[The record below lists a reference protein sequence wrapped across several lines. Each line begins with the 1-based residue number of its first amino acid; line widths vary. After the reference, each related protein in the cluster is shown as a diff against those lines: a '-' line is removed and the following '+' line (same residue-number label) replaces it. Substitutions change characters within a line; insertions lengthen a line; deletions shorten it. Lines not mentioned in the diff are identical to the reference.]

1 MSGVDVAA
9 IREALKG
16 ATPGPWGRVDPDDRV
31 IFALNGDAWPVD
43 LGDDDGGC
51 ANPSDAELI
60 VLLRNNAE
68 ALLDI
73 ADHVDGLDC
82 LANRIV
88 DQRDRALE
96 ALAVQ
101 KSALERAQAASEGVD
116 MLVAQAERRG
126 AVRALRGAA
135 MTWSGA
141 KTGVHLV
148 DATMRF
154 LLEEADAAEDGAGS
168 S

>member
-68 ALLDI
+68 ALLD
-73 ADHVDGLDC
+73 
-82 LANRIV
+82 
-88 DQRDRALE
+88 
-96 ALAVQ
+96 
-101 KSALERAQAASEGVD
+101 ALERAQAKARECFQMDHEGAREEVRHLAAELGRAQAAVEGVD